1 MATEQT
7 NPRTR
12 PSPSPLTSKALA
24 IWGRPLAVATAVVLF
39 ISSAFP
45 LAAGFSKNIASFP
58 GWWGMLDVGIAFT
71 LALLAIVV
79 IALAQGQVT
88 RQAEDASYRAY
99 RVLLHGILAMLVLF
113 FLFGDRIVWVDC
125 LTGFA
130 WRAWLLLY
138 SLPAWLTA
146 SRAPR
151 LSAGPPGGPPP
162 AIRRADAGRACWRS
176 IRPTRAVPKPG

>member
-1 MATEQT
+1 MAAEQT

-12 PSPSPLTSKALA
+12 PSPGPLTSKVLA
-24 IWGRPLAVATAVVLF
+24 IWGHPLAVATAVVFF

-45 LAAGFSKNIASFP
+45 VAAGLSMNTASFP
-58 GWWGMLDVGIAFT
+58 GWWGMLDVGIAFI

-79 IALAQGQVT
+79 LALAQGQVT
-88 RQAEDASYRAY
+88 RQAEDATYRAY
-99 RVLLHGILAMLVLF
+99 RVLIHGILAMLVVF
-113 FLFGDRIVWVDC
+113 FLLGDRIVWVNC

-146 SRAPR
+146 FRAPR
-151 LSAGPPGGPPP
+151 VSAATPAGGLPP
-162 AIRRADAGRACWRS
+162 AI
-176 IRPTRAVPKPG
+176 

>member
-7 NPRTR
+7 DPRTR
-12 PSPSPLTSKALA
+12 PSPDPLASEAPA
-24 IWGRPLAVATAVVLF
+24 IWGRPLAVATAVVFF

-45 LAAGFSKNIASFP
+45 VAAGLSKNTASFP
-58 GWWGMLDVGIAFT
+58 GWWGMLDVSIAFL

-79 IALAQGQVT
+79 IALAQGRVT
-88 RQAEDASYRAY
+88 RQVEDASYRAY
-99 RVLLHGILAMLVLF
+99 RVLLHGILAMLVVF
-113 FLFGDRIVWVDC
+113 FLFGDRIVWVNC

-146 SRAPR
+146 FRAPR
-151 LSAGPPGGPPP
+151 VIARPPGGPPP
-162 AIRRADAGRACWRS
+162 A
-176 IRPTRAVPKPG
+176 T

>member
-7 NPRTR
+7 NPRAR
-12 PSPSPLTSKALA
+12 PSPIPLTSEALA
-24 IWGRPLAVATAVVLF
+24 IWGRPLAVATAVVFF

-45 LAAGFSKNIASFP
+45 VAAGLSKNTGSFP
-58 GWWGMLDVGIAFT
+58 GWWGMLDVGIAFI

-79 IALAQGQVT
+79 IALAQGHVT
-88 RQAEDASYRAY
+88 RQVEDASYHAY
-99 RVLLHGILAMLVLF
+99 RVLLHGIFAMLVVF
-113 FLFGDRIVWVDC
+113 FLLGDRIVWVNC

-146 SRAPR
+146 FRAPR
-151 LSAGPPGGPPP
+151 VSAGAPGGPPS
-162 AIRRADAGRACWRS
+162 AI
-176 IRPTRAVPKPG
+176 

>member
-1 MATEQT
+1 METEQT

-12 PSPSPLTSKALA
+12 PSPDPLASEAPA
-24 IWGRPLAVATAVVLF
+24 IWGRPLAVATAVVFF

-45 LAAGFSKNIASFP
+45 VAAGLTKNTASFP
-58 GWWGMLDVGIAFT
+58 RWWGALDVGLAFV

-79 IALAQGQVT
+79 LALAQGHVT

-99 RVLLHGILAMLVLF
+99 RVLLHGIFAMLVVF
-113 FLFGDRIVWVDC
+113 FLFGDRIVWVNC

-146 SRAPR
+146 FRAPR
-151 LSAGPPGGPPP
+151 VSVRPPGGPPP
-162 AIRRADAGRACWRS
+162 A
-176 IRPTRAVPKPG
+176 T